1 MSKNVSPFSLT
12 AVKFPKIARCDLQL
26 CEWARSVDGRGKTE
40 GRWKAQVG
48 KAKTERD
55 LRKDLQRIFVE
66 KSQADNLGRTATDAG
81 RI

>member
-1 MSKNVSPFSLT
+1 LT

-26 CEWARSVDGRGKTE
+26 GEWADSVDESWKTE

-48 KAKTERD
+48 KARIERD

-66 KSQADNLGRTATDAG
+66 KSRADNLGHTATDAG